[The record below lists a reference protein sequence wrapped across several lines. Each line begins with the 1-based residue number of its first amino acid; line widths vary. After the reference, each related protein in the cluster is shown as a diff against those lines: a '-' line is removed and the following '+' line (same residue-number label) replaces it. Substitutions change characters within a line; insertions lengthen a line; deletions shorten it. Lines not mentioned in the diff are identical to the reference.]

1 MQQDPEPPGGT
12 RLVEVPVSLLEN
24 GMYIAAL
31 DRPWMVPPHLLK
43 RGRSDLRR
51 LRSYCRSVYVDPQ
64 RSQPQV
70 QAILSALQ
78 TPPDLSE
85 IAPMPAEE
93 RRSPAVTSSDP
104 REMHH
109 AEQLYTKTQRTLQRL
124 MRDEHDWYRR
134 LPTLQREIGRLI
146 ASLEVVPDTLV
157 WLTRLKHRGAYR
169 MEHGLNVAILA
180 IAFGQHLG
188 HERSRL
194 EALGL
199 AGLLHDVGKMRLDQA
214 ILDKPGP
221 LTEEEFAHVQSH
233 VLRGY
238 AMLEHDPHL
247 PTAVKI
253 ACRDYHERL
262 DGSGYPRGKP
272 ARGIG
277 EAARILAIVDT
288 YDAITSDRVYSP
300 ARPATEAL
308 GILHQG
314 RRHLFDGRLVD
325 RFIDWIGLYP
335 LGTLVEL
342 NNGMV
347 GIVVAQVPDQ
357 PLRPQVLVKLDERKA
372 AIPGKRVDLA
382 EPALGGFR
390 LSVDKA
396 LPPGAY
402 GVQLDTLPMPDG

>member
-1 MQQDPEPPGGT
+1 MQQDPEPPGGS

-43 RGRSDLRR
+43 RGKSDLRR

-78 TPPDLSE
+78 MPPD
-85 IAPMPAEE
+85 PAEFTPFPPQE
-93 RRSPAVTSSDP
+93 RRRSAIASDDP
-104 REMHH
+104 REVQH
-109 AEQLYTKTQRTLQRL
+109 AEQLYFKTQRTLLRL

-134 LPTLQREIGRLI
+134 QPTLQREIGRLI

-157 WLTRLKHRGAYR
+157 WLTRLKHRVAYR

-180 IAFGQHLG
+180 MAFGQHLG
-188 HERSRL
+188 YERSRL
-194 EALGL
+194 EELGL

-214 ILDKPGP
+214 VLDKPGP
-221 LTEEEFAHVQSH
+221 LSEEEFQHVQGH
-233 VLRGY
+233 VLHGF

-262 DGSGYPRGKP
+262 DGSGYPHGKP
-272 ARGIG
+272 GRDID
-277 EAARILAIVDT
+277 ETARILAIVDT

-308 GILHQG
+308 GILYQG
-314 RRHLFDGRLVD
+314 RRCHFDGRLVD
-325 RFIDWIGLYP
+325 HFIDWIGLYP
-335 LGTLVEL
+335 LGSLVEL

-357 PLRPQVLVKLDERKA
+357 PLRPRVLVKLDERKT
-372 AIPGKRVDLA
+372 AIPGVLIDLA
-382 EPALGGFR
+382 EPDLGGLR
-390 LSVDKA
+390 LSVEKS

-402 GVQLDTLPMPDG
+402 GVQLEALPIPGG